1 MSVKLGVVM
10 DPIESITVKK
20 DTTLA
25 MLLAA
30 EKRGWVIHYMQQSE
44 LYMDQGSPRSTMRT
58 LSVMDDPSH
67 WFELGSET
75 DKALAELDVI
85 LMRKDPPFNLDYI
98 YSTYLLEQAQRE
110 GTLIVNDPQSL
121 RDCNEKLFATQFPQ
135 CCPPVL
141 VSATENKLKEFHDQH
156 EDVIYKPLD
165 GMGGTSIFRA
175 KKDDSNLSV
184 IIETLTDGGV
194 RQIMAQKYIPEITEG
209 DKRILLI
216 DGKPVDYCLARVP
229 AIGETRG
236 NLAAGGSGIA
246 RELTDRDRWIC
257 DQVSPVLNEKGL
269 LFVGLDVIGDFLTEI
284 NVTSPTCVREI
295 DRAQNLDIAGDLMD
309 CIQQKLEAT

>member
-1 MSVKLGVVM
+1 MSIKLGVVM
-10 DPIESITVKK
+10 DPIDSITVKK

-30 EKRGWVIHYMQQSE
+30 QKRGWVIHYMLQSD
-44 LYMDQGSPRSTMRT
+44 LYMDQGSPRAAMHT
-58 LSVMDDPSH
+58 LSVMDDENK
-67 WFELGSET
+67 WFELGSHS
-75 DKALAELDVI
+75 DQALAELDVI

-98 YSTYLLEQAQRE
+98 YSTYLLERAQSE

-141 VSATENKLKEFHDQH
+141 VASAENKLKAFHQEH

-184 IIETLTDGGV
+184 IIETLTEGGQ
-194 RQIMAQKYIPEITEG
+194 RQIMAQKYIPEITDG

-216 DGKPVDYCLARVP
+216 DGEPVNYCLARVP
-229 AIGETRG
+229 AIGESRG
-236 NLAAGGSGIA
+236 NLAAGGNGIA
-246 RELTDRDRWIC
+246 QELSDRDRWIC
-257 DQVSPVLNEKGL
+257 DEVSPALKERGL
-269 LFVGLDVIGDFLTEI
+269 LFVGLDVIGDYLTEI

-295 DRAQNLDIAGDLMD
+295 DRAQNLEIAGDLMD
-309 CIQQKLEAT
+309 CIQSKLEAV

>member
-1 MSVKLGVVM
+1 MSIKLGVVM
-10 DPIESITVKK
+10 DPIDSITVKK

-30 EKRGWVIHYMQQSE
+30 QKRGWVIHYMLQSD
-44 LYMDQGSPRSTMRT
+44 LYMDQGSPRAAMHT
-58 LSVMDDPSH
+58 LSVMDDENK
-67 WFELGSET
+67 WFELGSHS
-75 DKALAELDVI
+75 DQALAELDVI

-98 YSTYLLEQAQRE
+98 YSTYLLERAQSE

-141 VSATENKLKEFHDQH
+141 VASAENKLKAFHQEH

-184 IIETLTDGGV
+184 IIETLTEGGQ
-194 RQIMAQKYIPEITEG
+194 RQIMAQKYIPEITDG

-216 DGKPVDYCLARVP
+216 DGEPVNYCLARVP
-229 AIGETRG
+229 AIGESRG
-236 NLAAGGSGIA
+236 NLAAGGNGIA
-246 RELTDRDRWIC
+246 QELSDRDHWIC
-257 DQVSPVLNEKGL
+257 DEVGPALKERGL
-269 LFVGLDVIGDFLTEI
+269 LFVGLDVIGDYLTEI

-295 DRAQNLDIAGDLMD
+295 DRAQNLEIAGDLMD
-309 CIQQKLEAT
+309 CIQSKLEAV